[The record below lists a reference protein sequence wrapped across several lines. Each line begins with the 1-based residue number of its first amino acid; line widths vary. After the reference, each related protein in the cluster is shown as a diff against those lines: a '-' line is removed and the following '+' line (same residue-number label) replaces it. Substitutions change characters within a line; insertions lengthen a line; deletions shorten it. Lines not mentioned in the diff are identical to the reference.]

1 MYLISR
7 SIPTAHTE
15 TVRGAEGLF
24 LMAGA
29 IIFETFRFG
38 AFAKFITLVKLLPF
52 RLLVRLLSVER

>member
-1 MYLISR
+1 
-7 SIPTAHTE
+7 
-15 TVRGAEGLF
+15 
-24 LMAGA
+24 MAGA